1 MVGAYTTDRSEGT
14 MSPCRLKL
22 ATTRNWP
29 LGVIPMVA
37 GKSPSS
43 ARATRV
49 SGPASNFHTYP
60 YGVPCAMVRYQKSPS
75 GETAS
80 PCAPSLSAGMIPTG
94 ISFSTATPK
103 PGRKTT
109 LLTMSDDSLAT

>member
-1 MVGAYTTDRSEGT
+1 

-29 LGVIPMVA
+29 LGVMPMVA
-37 GKSPSS
+37 GKRPAS

-49 SGPASNFHTYP
+49 SAPVANFHTYP
-60 YGVPCAMVRYQKSPS
+60 YGVPCAMVRYQNAPS
-75 GETAS
+75 GETVS

-94 ISFSTATPK
+94 ISFSTSAPA
-103 PGRKTT
+103 PGRNTT
-109 LLTMSDDSLAT
+109 RLTMSDDSLAT